1 MDRPIDLEVQIG
13 EVDLRSLRSSESR
26 DEDQS
31 TGNKLGGLS
40 MVSYLALSVPSTRL
54 SLLFVYPDQPP
65 RLTPLIS
72 ISGDLAYRLSHLQ
85 PLDLRWE
92 GRMKVRETR
101 ELTVDRRKNEGP
113 PIPDKLLDG
122 ESCPAV

>member
-1 MDRPIDLEVQIG
+1 
-13 EVDLRSLRSSESR
+13 
-26 DEDQS
+26 
-31 TGNKLGGLS
+31 

-101 ELTVDRRKNEGP
+101 GQSSHGQPSRLIWIHHGGQVGA
-113 PIPDKLLDG
+113 
-122 ESCPAV
+122 AVGLV